1 MPSWM
6 IPIVLKMLA
15 QVITSDN
22 VKGVEA
28 ELIKTVENA
37 IGPAHPMAAGVV
49 KMLGEA
55 LGVTA

>member
-1 MPSWM
+1 M